1 MKPIKLIINTESQKY
16 PIIIGEN
23 LISKISLFMKN
34 NSIQFKKCL
43 MVVDKNIPKKTFLKL
58 KKSLKSKNIFVCF
71 IKASE
76 KNKNHKT
83 VNHILEILLNK
94 NFSRED
100 CLITIGGGITGDV
113 GGFAAS
119 LFNFATFKY

>member
-43 MVVDKNIPKKTFLKL
+43 MVVDKNIPKK
-58 KKSLKSKNIFVCF
+58 
-71 IKASE
+71 
-76 KNKNHKT
+76 
-83 VNHILEILLNK
+83 
-94 NFSRED
+94 
-100 CLITIGGGITGDV
+100 
-113 GGFAAS
+113 
-119 LFNFATFKY
+119 LF